1 MPDLDSNLEIERIK
15 NLIVNFGW
23 ELTKQKISDGE
34 ITLTIS
40 KTRPVAPSDIDV
52 GAS

>member
-1 MPDLDSNLEIERIK
+1 MPDIDSNLEIERIK

-23 ELTKQKISDGE
+23 ELTKQKVSDGE
-34 ITLTIS
+34 ITLTIV
-40 KTRPVAPSDIDV
+40 KTKTVAPSDIDV